1 MYIEKLYIEYDQV
14 REYLNHIP
22 KIAVDGGAD
31 TGLIDMRGIGMAVVS

>member
-1 MYIEKLYIEYDQV
+1 MECEKEAGM
-14 REYLNHIP
+14 REWSFA